1 MKYNITEASIDD
13 LELLAIQFDLYRQ
26 FYTLDSNID
35 ACKKY
40 LRSRLENQEC
50 KIFKA
55 QIENGAV
62 VGFTQIYT
70 TFSSISLNRI
80 HILYDL
86 FVEKD
91 YRKFGIGRALMNKAT
106 EFAKSEGV
114 SHIQLS
120 TAKDNKIAQAL
131 YESLKYKRD
140 EDFYDYELNVEWFVR

>member
-1 MKYNITEASIDD
+1 MKYNVTEAGIAD
-13 LELLAIQFDLYRQ
+13 LDAIALQFDLYRQ
-26 FYTLDSNID
+26 FYKLDSDIN
-35 ACKKY
+35 ACKEY
-40 LRSRLENQEC
+40 LRSRLEKNET

-55 QIENGAV
+55 QTENGVV

-70 TFSSISLNRI
+70 TFSSITLNRM
-80 HILYDL
+80 HVLYDL

-120 TAKDNKIAQAL
+120 TAKDNNIAQAF
-131 YESLKYKRD
+131 YESLKYERD
-140 EDFYDYELNVEWFVR
+140 EVFYTSELNIK